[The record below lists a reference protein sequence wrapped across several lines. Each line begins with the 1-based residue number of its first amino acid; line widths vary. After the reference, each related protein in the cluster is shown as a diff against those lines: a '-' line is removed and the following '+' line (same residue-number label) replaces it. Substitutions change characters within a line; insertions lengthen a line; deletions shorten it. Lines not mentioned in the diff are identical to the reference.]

1 MPSAL
6 IRGVGWSFSNI
17 QLAPCQLHSS
27 WKCRRNGGSGVW
39 SSGSSSNA
47 LHQPRSSAHGS
58 VTLLPKKRYKSS
70 SHAFAIKITIVL
82 LKDERQKW
90 IFLTTLTKLKLKEAP
105 DSSAL
110 LIQAFLDVY
119 DNCLRGNLFKFVCKQ
134 RVCTHLQ
141 PPRECVTSEKHFS
154 HSSFFSFSPHRKP
167 VQGGI
172 MAVPAAGA
180 RAASQ
185 ASANQMAS
193 FNSS

>member
-17 QLAPCQLHSS
+17 QLAPCQL
-27 WKCRRNGGSGVW
+27 KLEMQEKRRVW
-39 SSGSSSNA
+39 SSGSSSNP

-119 DNCLRGNLFKFVCKQ
+119 DNCLWGNLFKFVCKQ

-154 HSSFFSFSPHRKP
+154 HTSLFSFSPHRKP
-167 VQGGI
+167 VQGRI